1 MRAACDS
8 MDAIDALLTA
18 FKAGFQREGFAE
30 WEAEKLAAAV
40 EVFKGRQITLRAL
53 LKDRNFGRYTLMY
66 GFDRDSEIR
75 DQIELLR
82 KQKQE
87 ETERLKHAEGQG

>member
-53 LKDRNFGRYTLMY
+53 LKDRDFVI
-66 GFDRDSEIR
+66 DSFS
-75 DQIELLR
+75 
-82 KQKQE
+82 
-87 ETERLKHAEGQG
+87 